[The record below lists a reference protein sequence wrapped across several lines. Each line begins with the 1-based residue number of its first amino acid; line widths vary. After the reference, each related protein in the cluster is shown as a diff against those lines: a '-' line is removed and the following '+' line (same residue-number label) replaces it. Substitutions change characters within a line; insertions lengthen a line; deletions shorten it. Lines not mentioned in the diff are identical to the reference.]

1 MSAIYKNGIAY
12 GGAASA
18 ANLISATDA
27 SGGASN
33 VQAELDNINEN
44 ITSLNDDLTNWG
56 INQTPGKSILIDMT
70 ITGIQVTSTEC
81 DFIVTLPFR
90 VYKRSD
96 YSINLTFFS
105 ITNIGSGALSNATV
119 TDKRDT
125 TFRIRYTGAPSV
137 PLANATFTITFT

>member
-44 ITSLNDDLTNWG
+44 ISSLNDNLAKIGTFTDSGW
-56 INQTPGKSILIDMT
+56 KS
-70 ITGIQVTSTEC
+70 
-81 DFIVTLPFR
+81 R
-90 VYKRSD
+90 V
-96 YSINLTFFS
+96 SIP
-105 ITNIGSGALSNATV
+105 GSGAITEIATISLQAGSYV
-119 TDKRDT
+119 
-125 TFRIRYTGAPSV
+125 ISG
-137 PLANATFTITFT
+137 